1 MDFKDRLEFALLES
15 NEKRCI
21 IVNVYEPDAPGERVA
36 GIWQLI
42 PFSSL
47 DSAYNWVREQ
57 DPEQDFGIED
67 KLEHIRAASYLCC
80 PEGQTGVSLYHGY
93 MEPYDKPIPT
103 FKKPGIL
110 PDIDEFEV
118 EFDTDHASKEIQVY
132 TRDIPTGNIV
142 RIHSFTGERFN

>member
-67 KLEHIRAASYLCC
+67 NTSHKKANRLARWLWSNPIRKLKRKYKVYQKWFI
-80 PEGQTGVSLYHGY
+80 
-93 MEPYDKPIPT
+93 DKR
-103 FKKPGIL
+103 
-110 PDIDEFEV
+110 
-118 EFDTDHASKEIQVY
+118 S
-132 TRDIPTGNIV
+132 
-142 RIHSFTGERFN
+142 